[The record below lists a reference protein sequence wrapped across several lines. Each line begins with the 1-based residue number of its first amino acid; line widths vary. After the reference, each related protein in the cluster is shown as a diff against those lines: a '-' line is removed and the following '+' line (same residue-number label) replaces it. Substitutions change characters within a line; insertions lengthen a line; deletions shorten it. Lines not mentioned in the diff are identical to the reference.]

1 VSDTW
6 RLHRQLTATIGLRY
20 EHHHLFSRGGVKGAS
35 QFGTPA
41 TFGDLD
47 ILTWNGIAPRI
58 GAAWDIRG
66 NGRTVLKGQWG
77 RYLHMAAAN
86 YGNSYNP
93 ATVNVVTYN
102 WRDLDSDL
110 LYDTGEVNLD
120 TTCTGTGC
128 DFVRTQTRSSASGIS
143 SAPRPVVNPDLKQP
157 HTDETSL
164 TIEQELASNLAFRGL
179 LVHKR
184 VRGEYGAVNVLR
196 PYSAWSIP
204 ITRVDPGPDG
214 TAGNAD
220 DGGMVTF
227 YDFEAAYRGSTFE
240 QNRPVN
246 RDSDHD
252 NIYKGFEL
260 TLTRRQANGWSALGS
275 FQMVRNHVWIGTK
288 ATPVSPNDLIHPL
301 DETWDWSGK
310 LMGSY
315 DAPFEIRVSA
325 LYNFLAGLPQQR
337 TYTFRNVP
345 NASTVTIPLEALGAQ
360 RNPNQHV
367 VNVRTARMFRM
378 AGSTRLNLSFQ
389 VFNVL
394 NANTSTEIRYVSSP
408 TYGAISEILPP
419 RVARFG
425 VEFSF

>member
-1 VSDTW
+1 
-6 RLHRQLTATIGLRY
+6 
-20 EHHHLFSRGGVKGAS
+20 
-35 QFGTPA
+35 
-41 TFGDLD
+41 
-47 ILTWNGIAPRI
+47 
-58 GAAWDIRG
+58 
-66 NGRTVLKGQWG
+66 
-77 RYLHMAAAN
+77 
-86 YGNSYNP
+86 
-93 ATVNVVTYN
+93 
-102 WRDLDSDL
+102 
-110 LYDTGEVNLD
+110 
-120 TTCTGTGC
+120 
-128 DFVRTQTRSSASGIS
+128 
-143 SAPRPVVNPDLKQP
+143 
-157 HTDETSL
+157 
-164 TIEQELASNLAFRGL
+164 
-179 LVHKR
+179 
-184 VRGEYGAVNVLR
+184 
-196 PYSAWSIP
+196 
-204 ITRVDPGPDG
+204 
-214 TAGNAD
+214 
-220 DGGMVTF
+220 MVTF